1 MTSDWVLATAS
12 RSGSSRTR
20 TGALED
26 QEIILKKGAVEKP
39 KTTL

>member
-1 MTSDWVLATAS
+1 MTSVQVLAAAL
-12 RSGSSRTR
+12 RGRLSRTR
-20 TGALED
+20 TGASED